1 MINKKIFKAYDIR
14 GTYPDQI
21 NKEAIE
27 LIMKGYYTLLCRR
40 TGKKKV
46 NIALGCDMR
55 ISSPE
60 LHQTA
65 SEVLKNQGAIVYDLG
80 QIATPTLY
88 FSVNKFLLD
97 GGVQISA
104 SHNPKEYNG
113 VKMVQRDGNKLIKFG
128 SKTGLGEILE
138 IIEQGSYSKS
148 DMQGEIIPKPDVVNL
163 ECQEALVEIG
173 SPEISMKT
181 VVSDPANSM
190 GILPLTELFKHI
202 PTKHIMIND
211 FLDGT
216 FPAHQADPL
225 QHKTL
230 RQLQDKVLA
239 EQADIGICTDGDADR
254 TMFINEKGEIIPAT
268 IITTLIAQEI
278 LRDNPGQKILVD
290 IRYIKNV
297 QKMVTKM
304 GGTIGLTPVGHALIT
319 QQVNEEKAIFAGES
333 SGHYYFL
340 NTAGCESTVRV
351 ILYVLRVLGR
361 ENRPMSE
368 IINSM
373 MVSYESGESN
383 FKLPE
388 SVTSQEVIKNICA
401 KYSDGTLNEIDGI
414 AISYDDWRFSIRSS
428 NTEPLIRLN
437 VEGDQ
442 IDKVKSEEKK
452 LQDLIIGF
460 GAHKEE

>member
-163 ECQEALVEIG
+163 ECQEALAEIG

-230 RQLQDKVLA
+230 RQLQDKVIA
-239 EQADIGICTDGDADR
+239 EKADIGICTDGDADR

-304 GGTIGLTPVGHALIT
+304 GGAIGLTPVGHALIT

>member
-1 MINKKIFKAYDIR
+1 
-14 GTYPDQI
+14 
-21 NKEAIE
+21 
-27 LIMKGYYTLLCRR
+27 
-40 TGKKKV
+40 
-46 NIALGCDMR
+46 
-55 ISSPE
+55 
-60 LHQTA
+60 
-65 SEVLKNQGAIVYDLG
+65 
-80 QIATPTLY
+80 
-88 FSVNKFLLD
+88 
-97 GGVQISA
+97 
-104 SHNPKEYNG
+104 
-113 VKMVQRDGNKLIKFG
+113 
-128 SKTGLGEILE
+128 
-138 IIEQGSYSKS
+138 
-148 DMQGEIIPKPDVVNL
+148 
-163 ECQEALVEIG
+163 
-173 SPEISMKT
+173 
-181 VVSDPANSM
+181 
-190 GILPLTELFKHI
+190 
-202 PTKHIMIND
+202 
-211 FLDGT
+211 
-216 FPAHQADPL
+216 
-225 QHKTL
+225 
-230 RQLQDKVLA
+230 
-239 EQADIGICTDGDADR
+239 
-254 TMFINEKGEIIPAT
+254 MFINEKGEIIPAT

-361 ENRPMSE
+361 ENRPISE